1 MLDAKLVISCKL
13 GWIYLTNKTP
23 VVDPV
28 YCTPVNAEEETG
40 GMWGDVRGEPNTFK
54 ENSTGTLITYGLGIV

>member
-1 MLDAKLVISCKL
+1 MGPHKILDKGRCGGAGWFQYVVLDAKLVISCKL

-40 GMWGDVRGEPNTFK
+40 GM
-54 ENSTGTLITYGLGIV
+54 

>member
-1 MLDAKLVISCKL
+1 MSGVGWFQYVVLDAKLVISCKL

-40 GMWGDVRGEPNTFK
+40 GM
-54 ENSTGTLITYGLGIV
+54 